1 MIYKERI
8 YFFSL
13 LVALSALAN
22 PRLAAAADLRKVTFS
37 YSAVSMT
44 WYPVKVALEKGFF
57 RSEGLEPQLI
67 QMNGNVATVALANG
81 YIDFSLNISPV
92 LNGAIQGLGTKLVAG
107 LNSRPL
113 FALVVR
119 PEINAPSDLKG
130 KVFAVSSFGNTQ
142 AILTEKHLQHLGLKK
157 GEYQLLAMGAT
168 PARIA
173 ALEKNIAQGS
183 LMPLPTNVQLENK
196 GYRLLGNT
204 AEIVI
209 NPIAGLGVHEDKIKK
224 DPDLIQRVIRASL
237 RSLQLLQTNA
247 KDTVKILMA
256 WTRAT
261 EKDALRSLELAKP
274 GFSKNGMLTDDDLS
288 IEWNFIQQQTKKT
301 SVPVSVAHDMTLLRD
316 VQTDGTRSA
325 IIQWNDSSKT
335 QNKRRQTMRT
345 LDLLASDSSHLPFLY
360 VFKESKVM
368 EKYGY
373 EIDLHIVG
381 GAKAPTMAHR
391 AKLALAGEIDFFSGL
406 HHETYRERAKGEK
419 RLTYLAQAQNNWD
432 DRLVALPEIKNVE
445 DLKGRKIVCH
455 SKAPCVSGNLRA
467 VLETCGL
474 KPEEINMDVIRRYL
488 RQIFGFRR

>member
-1 MIYKERI
+1 MILRGRI
-8 YFFSL
+8 YFFPL
-13 LVALSALAN
+13 LVALSTLPN
-22 PRLAAAADLRKVTFS
+22 LRLATAADLRKVTFS

-81 YIDFSLNISPV
+81 HIDFSLNISPV
-92 LNGAIQGLGTKLVAG
+92 LNGAMQGLGTKLVAA

-119 PEINAPSDLKG
+119 PEINSPNDLKG

-224 DPDLIQRVIRASL
+224 DPDLIKRVIRASL
-237 RSLQLLQTNA
+237 RSLQLLKTNA
-247 KDTVKILMA
+247 KDTVKILTA

-274 GFSKNGMLTDDDLS
+274 GFSKNGMLTDDDLG

-301 SVPVSVAHDMTLLRD
+301 NVPVSIAHDMTLLREA
-316 VQTDGTRSA
+316 Q
-325 IIQWNDSSKT
+325 
-335 QNKRRQTMRT
+335 
-345 LDLLASDSSHLPFLY
+345 
-360 VFKESKVM
+360 
-368 EKYGY
+368 
-373 EIDLHIVG
+373 
-381 GAKAPTMAHR
+381 
-391 AKLALAGEIDFFSGL
+391 
-406 HHETYRERAKGEK
+406 RELG
-419 RLTYLAQAQNNWD
+419 
-432 DRLVALPEIKNVE
+432 
-445 DLKGRKIVCH
+445 
-455 SKAPCVSGNLRA
+455 
-467 VLETCGL
+467 
-474 KPEEINMDVIRRYL
+474 M
-488 RQIFGFRR
+488 

>member
-1 MIYKERI
+1 MILRGRI
-8 YFFSL
+8 YFFPL
-13 LVALSALAN
+13 LVALSNLPN
-22 PRLAAAADLRKVTFS
+22 LRLATAADLRKVTFS

-81 YIDFSLNISPV
+81 HIDFSLNISPV
-92 LNGAIQGLGTKLVAG
+92 LNGAMQGLGTKLVAA

-119 PEINAPSDLKG
+119 PEINSPNDLKG

-224 DPDLIQRVIRASL
+224 DPDVIKRVIRASL
-237 RSLQLLQTNA
+237 RSLRLLQANA

-261 EKDALRSLELAKP
+261 ENDALRSLELAKP

-288 IEWNFIQQQTKKT
+288 IEWNFIQQQTKKAN
-301 SVPVSVAHDMTLLRD
+301 VPVSIAHDMTLLREA
-316 VQTDGTRSA
+316 Q
-325 IIQWNDSSKT
+325 
-335 QNKRRQTMRT
+335 
-345 LDLLASDSSHLPFLY
+345 
-360 VFKESKVM
+360 
-368 EKYGY
+368 
-373 EIDLHIVG
+373 
-381 GAKAPTMAHR
+381 
-391 AKLALAGEIDFFSGL
+391 
-406 HHETYRERAKGEK
+406 RELG
-419 RLTYLAQAQNNWD
+419 
-432 DRLVALPEIKNVE
+432 
-445 DLKGRKIVCH
+445 
-455 SKAPCVSGNLRA
+455 
-467 VLETCGL
+467 
-474 KPEEINMDVIRRYL
+474 M
-488 RQIFGFRR
+488 

>member
-1 MIYKERI
+1 MILRGRI
-8 YFFSL
+8 YFFPL
-13 LVALSALAN
+13 LVALSTLPN
-22 PRLAAAADLRKVTFS
+22 LRLATAADLRKVTFS

-81 YIDFSLNISPV
+81 HIDFSLNISPV
-92 LNGAIQGLGTKLVAG
+92 LNGAMQGLGTKLVAA

-119 PEINAPSDLKG
+119 PEINSPNDLKG

-224 DPDLIQRVIRASL
+224 DPDVIKRVIRASL
-237 RSLQLLQTNA
+237 RSLRLLQTNA

-261 EKDALRSLELAKP
+261 ENDALRSLELAKP

-288 IEWNFIQQQTKKT
+288 IEWNFIQQQTKKAN
-301 SVPVSVAHDMTLLRD
+301 VPVSIAHDMTLLREA
-316 VQTDGTRSA
+316 Q
-325 IIQWNDSSKT
+325 
-335 QNKRRQTMRT
+335 
-345 LDLLASDSSHLPFLY
+345 
-360 VFKESKVM
+360 
-368 EKYGY
+368 
-373 EIDLHIVG
+373 
-381 GAKAPTMAHR
+381 
-391 AKLALAGEIDFFSGL
+391 
-406 HHETYRERAKGEK
+406 RELG
-419 RLTYLAQAQNNWD
+419 
-432 DRLVALPEIKNVE
+432 
-445 DLKGRKIVCH
+445 
-455 SKAPCVSGNLRA
+455 
-467 VLETCGL
+467 
-474 KPEEINMDVIRRYL
+474 M
-488 RQIFGFRR
+488 